1 MDNIQKEVITLAN
14 LPVSTQQILGTAETI
29 RTELMHYTCAL
40 REVKTKLVVL
50 SDEFSAQRK
59 RNPIEFITSRVKT
72 PESIVNKLRRKG
84 FPLSMESAV
93 QNLYDIAGVRVIC
106 SFVDDIYSVADMLT
120 SQDDVTVLMVKD
132 YIKNPKPNGYRS
144 LHLIISIPVFF
155 SQGKRDM
162 YVEVQIRTIAMDFWA
177 SLEHDL
183 KYKKEVPDVDRIQK
197 ELKKCAD
204 DIAATDQKMMR
215 LRDEIDSMRRDE
227 EMMGVIRDFP
237 GERENYVI

>member
-1 MDNIQKEVITLAN
+1 MDNVQKEVITLSN
-14 LPVSTQQILGTAETI
+14 LPVVTQQILDTAETI
-29 RTELMHYTCAL
+29 RTELMHYSCAI
-40 REVKTKLVVL
+40 REVKTKLDVL
-50 SDEFSAQRK
+50 SDEFSSQRK

-84 FPLSMESAV
+84 FPISMESAV
-93 QNLYDIAGVRVIC
+93 DNLYDIAGVRVIC
-106 SFVDDIYSVADMLT
+106 SFVDDIYAVRDMLAN
-120 SQDDVTVLMVKD
+120 QDDVTVLMEKD
-132 YIKNPKPNGYRS
+132 YIRNPKPNGYRS

-155 SQGKRDM
+155 STGRRDT

-183 KYKKEVPDVDRIQK
+183 KYNKEVPDVDRIQR

-215 LRDEIDSMRRDE
+215 LRDEIDSMRQAE
-227 EMMGVIRDFP
+227 ELGIVKEFP
-237 GERENYVI
+237 DEREDNVS

>member
-1 MDNIQKEVITLAN
+1 MDNIQKEVLTLSN
-14 LPVSTQQILGTAETI
+14 LPISTQCILGTPERI
-29 RTELMHYTCAL
+29 RTELMHYTSAL

-50 SDEFSAQRK
+50 SDEFSSQRK

-72 PESIVNKLRRKG
+72 PESIVSKLRRKG

-93 QNLYDIAGVRVIC
+93 ENLYDIAGIRVIC

-120 SQDDVTVLMVKD
+120 GQDDVTVHVIKD
-132 YIKNPKPNGYRS
+132 YIKDPKPNGYRS
-144 LHLIISIPVFF
+144 LHLIISIPVYF
-155 SQGKRDM
+155 SKGKKDM

-204 DIAATDQKMMR
+204 DIAATDLKMMR
-215 LRDEIDSMRRDE
+215 LRDEIDSMRRNED
-227 EMMGVIRDFP
+227 IRVVRGFP
-237 GERENYVI
+237 AGERDYVV